1 MEHETQIKTAENGL
15 ENGSKLSEKQTGY
28 ILLRK
33 QGMSIADAAKA
44 TGYSLGYAYQL
55 EKKLKSYRPD
65 NGILAIKCD
74 QGPQKHHQRQDL
86 R

>member
-44 TGYSLGYAYQL
+44 TAYSLGYAYQL
-55 EKKLKSYRPD
+55 EKKLTGY
-65 NGILAIKCD
+65 
-74 QGPQKHHQRQDL
+74 DL
-86 R
+86 TTEFWLSDATKAL